1 MPARPCLQWFIF
13 IIIGW
18 PKKNI
23 AEVQSW
29 LDNTQCES
37 TNFEWKERESP
48 PVGVREEAKM
58 LRALTGFLTWGKTFK
73 MFLSIGNPGLIV
85 DYHEYKSYLWYNDF
99 TSRHSMRS
107 NFPSSRFWRFSKG
120 WRTHLTPFRPFAYK
134 FDMFVWKT
142 QNHFWCVYFSP
153 SLRHIQCCFAEV
165 KVDHLNQI
173 KRHLMF

>member
-13 IIIGW
+13 IIIVW
-18 PKKNI
+18 PKNI

-73 MFLSIGNPGLIV
+73 MFFFQALETQDWLSTIMNTRVISDTRDISDTISPLGTRWGQIFQVLGFEDSPKAGEPTLPPSGL
-85 DYHEYKSYLWYNDF
+85 LP
-99 TSRHSMRS
+99 RS
-107 NFPSSRFWRFSKG
+107 LICLFEKPKIIFEC
-120 WRTHLTPFRPFAYK
+120 LLQP
-134 FDMFVWKT
+134 
-142 QNHFWCVYFSP
+142 
-153 SLRHIQCCFAEV
+153 
-165 KVDHLNQI
+165 
-173 KRHLMF
+173 

>member
-85 DYHEYKSYLWYNDF
+85 DYHEYLDF
-99 TSRHSMRS
+99 TISPLGTRWGQIFQVLGFEDSPKAGEPTLPPSGLLPTSLICLFEKPKIIFDVFTSALAFATSSAALLKSR
-107 NFPSSRFWRFSKG
+107 
-120 WRTHLTPFRPFAYK
+120 
-134 FDMFVWKT
+134 
-142 QNHFWCVYFSP
+142 
-153 SLRHIQCCFAEV
+153 
-165 KVDHLNQI
+165 
-173 KRHLMF
+173 

>member
-13 IIIGW
+13 IIIIW
-18 PKKNI
+18 PKNI

-73 MFLSIGNPGLIV
+73 KCFLSIWNPGLIV
-85 DYHEYKSYLWYNDF
+85 DYHEYLDF
-99 TSRHSMRS
+99 TISPLGTRWGQIFQVLGFEDSPKAGEPTLPPSGLLPRSLICLFEKPKIIFDVFTSALAFATSSAALLKSR
-107 NFPSSRFWRFSKG
+107 
-120 WRTHLTPFRPFAYK
+120 
-134 FDMFVWKT
+134 
-142 QNHFWCVYFSP
+142 
-153 SLRHIQCCFAEV
+153 
-165 KVDHLNQI
+165 
-173 KRHLMF
+173 

>member
-1 MPARPCLQWFIF
+1 MTSVMVTKSSLPELPISLQLVDLGPLVPVGPRQDLKDHSSVPDLKRSSHCTERNQFHHHHLLLHADRHLVDQPHQMFHLVDASSTMPSMIHLYNHRLA
-13 IIIGW
+13 
-18 PKKNI
+18 KKNI

-85 DYHEYKSYLWYNDF
+85 DYHEYKSYL
-99 TSRHSMRS
+99 
-107 NFPSSRFWRFSKG
+107 
-120 WRTHLTPFRPFAYK
+120 
-134 FDMFVWKT
+134 
-142 QNHFWCVYFSP
+142 
-153 SLRHIQCCFAEV
+153 
-165 KVDHLNQI
+165 
-173 KRHLMF
+173 